1 MPKESRQPCRYEYIT
16 RCLLCLLGFRRDAV
30 VFLVSRRVVL
40 FGVRFDDDDD
50 EIFDAQSANFLLG

>member
-1 MPKESRQPCRYEYIT
+1 M
-16 RCLLCLLGFRRDAV
+16 

-40 FGVRFDDDDD
+40 FGVRFDDDD